1 MQRSLEQGLQ
11 SSGVAA
17 SGLVRKRRVREMG
30 LVPRWGRFLRR
41 DQHAGNCPGP
51 NAFSLREE
59 IAMPVYH
66 FEIVDGVRLDDPVGL
81 DCQTEQ
87 DAKAKAD
94 LIARYIAID
103 LAELVHEPRCV
114 VVLDQDGTEIY
125 KAAVKT

>member
-1 MQRSLEQGLQ
+1 MDRARAVFLGEIS
-11 SSGVAA
+11 A
-17 SGLVRKRRVREMG
+17 RE
-30 LVPRWGRFLRR
+30 L
-41 DQHAGNCPGP
+41 PGP

>member
-1 MQRSLEQGLQ
+1 MASCQFNSD
-11 SSGVAA
+11 SSANRLA
-17 SGLVRKRRVREMG
+17 PAL
-30 LVPRWGRFLRR
+30 GRFLRR
-41 DQHAGNCPGP
+41 DQRAGNCPGP

-103 LAELVHEPRCV
+103 LAELVHESRCV

>member
-1 MQRSLEQGLQ
+1 
-11 SSGVAA
+11 
-17 SGLVRKRRVREMG
+17 
-30 LVPRWGRFLRR
+30 
-41 DQHAGNCPGP
+41 
-51 NAFSLREE
+51 
-59 IAMPVYH
+59 MPVYH

-114 VVLDQDGTEIY
+114 VVLDQDGTEIRPLPTGENLPSENRY
-125 KAAVKT
+125 R

>member
-1 MQRSLEQGLQ
+1 
-11 SSGVAA
+11 
-17 SGLVRKRRVREMG
+17 
-30 LVPRWGRFLRR
+30 
-41 DQHAGNCPGP
+41 
-51 NAFSLREE
+51 
-59 IAMPVYH
+59 MPVYH

-114 VVLDQDGTEIY
+114 IVLDQDGTEIY
-125 KAAVKT
+125 KAALKT